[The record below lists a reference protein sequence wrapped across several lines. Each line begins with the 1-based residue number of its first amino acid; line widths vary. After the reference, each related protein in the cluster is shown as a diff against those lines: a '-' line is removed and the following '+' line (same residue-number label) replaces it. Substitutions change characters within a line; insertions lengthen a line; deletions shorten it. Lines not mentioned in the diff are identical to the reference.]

1 MTLGKF
7 LEEFKFLEITHSSG
21 TEKATITTNFNDLN
35 AESFKERYTFEV
47 HYKEKPSEMIHF
59 TKIKEIKGEILS
71 FKIMKIRVETEGN
84 KYNNFDYSKFFF
96 VIAE

>member
-21 TEKATITTNFNDLN
+21 TEKGTTTTNFNDLN
-35 AESFKERYTFEV
+35 AASSNERYTFEV
-47 HYKEKPSEMIHF
+47 HYKEKPSEMFHF
-59 TKIKEIKGEILS
+59 SKIKEIKSDLLS
-71 FKIMKIRVETEGN
+71 FKIMKIRVETARVPSG
-84 KYNNFDYSKFFF
+84 YDYSKFFF